1 VSAATEGQVTPSV
14 ALPESTAGRRLT
26 TITVDQVV
34 SGASNLG
41 VSVLAA
47 HALGLR
53 AFGLWEITFLVFVLV
68 QSGSR
73 ALVCEPVLVHPQEA
87 DERPGDVIGTAAVLG
102 LAQGGLIVVAAGMAF
117 VWDADLGLALLVL
130 ALCMPLLVL
139 QDLGRYLAFVR
150 HEPARALALDL
161 VWLVLVLAALTALIG
176 SGQTTV
182 AWFAAAWA
190 GSGAAAGLLTLS
202 YHRGSPWRL
211 DLGWLRET
219 WHLTWRYLISS
230 VFNTGGA
237 LATVLVVAGLAG
249 AAALGAVRG
258 AQLLTRPFVTI
269 YVAATSA
276 GVSELSRVDPGSS
289 DYARHVR
296 RTTTVSTAMALVTL
310 VVLVLLPDAVAKV
323 AIGDV
328 WTAAEP
334 LVLPATVQL
343 VFVALA
349 SGTRAG
355 LLGRR
360 ALPTVMRL
368 DIATGLILIAA
379 IAVGLVVGDIRT
391 AYWFLAFGQGVCT
404 GIWWLVYA
412 RQGRGPA
419 PNLTTMLRANS
430 RTGA

>member
-1 VSAATEGQVTPSV
+1 VTTSV
-14 ALPESTAGRRLT
+14 DPPGSTAGRRLT

-53 AFGLWEITFLVFVLV
+53 AFGLWELTFLVFVLV
-68 QSGSR
+68 QSVSR

-87 DERPGDVIGTAAVLG
+87 DERPGDVIGTAVVLG
-102 LAQGGLIVVAAGMAF
+102 LGQGMLIGAAGCAALWWDGGLGR
-117 VWDADLGLALLVL
+117 ALLVL
-130 ALCMPLLVL
+130 AVCMPLLVI

-150 HEPARALALDL
+150 HEPARALTLDL
-161 VWLVLVLAALTALIG
+161 AWLGLVVLAMAVVLGTDHATLG
-176 SGQTTV
+176 
-182 AWFAAAWA
+182 WFALAWA
-190 GSGAAAGLLTLS
+190 GSGAGAGLLTLHH
-202 YHRGSPWRL
+202 HRASPWRF

-219 WHLTWRYLISS
+219 WHLTRRYLVSG
-230 VFNTGGA
+230 VFGTGGA
-237 LATVLVVAGLAG
+237 LAVVLVVAGMAG

-269 YVAATSA
+269 YIAATSA
-276 GVSELSRVDPGSS
+276 GVSELSRIDPGSS

-296 RTTTVSTAMALVTL
+296 RTTTVSTAMALVIL
-310 VVLVLLPDAVAKV
+310 VVLVLLPDAVGKL

-368 DIATGLILIAA
+368 DICTGLILIAA

-391 AYWFLAFGQGVCT
+391 AYWFLALGQGVCT

-412 RQGRGPA
+412 RQRRGPA
-419 PNLTTMLRANS
+419 PDLTARLRANS